1 MSCDKE
7 GFESWDICEEDLA
20 TLTESTIFSIE
31 DWHYSQGDGEVNK
44 IGMDSSLPALAC
56 PHMNESLN
64 DDPIAVI
71 DNMIAEL
78 ANSMDC
84 PDLDQFQVHA
94 LQSVACSNTEK
105 DWCNHDHAVQ
115 ASTFCS
121 GWIDCMPGGD
131 LLKNSAKNDGKE
143 MKVATEG
150 MESCLKRTKEVPK
163 DEVTVKPMHETQPL
177 ADLKDLDLEVIA
189 TLFHL
194 PISEAAKRL
203 GVGATVLKKRC
214 RRLGIPRWPYRKLK
228 SLDNV
233 CSNLEKYCHKAVD
246 SKERFQ
252 ELQAILR
259 LEKEAMI
266 QKPSIGFNPE
276 LRRLRQELFKHGYK
290 FKQAQQRAC
299 LNVK

>member
-1 MSCDKE
+1 MSCNKGLLDN
-7 GFESWDICEEDLA
+7 WDICEEDLA
-20 TLTESTIFSIE
+20 NLTESTIFSIE

-44 IGMDSSLPALAC
+44 IGIDSSLPTLAY
-56 PHMNESLN
+56 PHMSGSFN

-78 ANSMDC
+78 AESMDC
-84 PDLDQFQVHA
+84 PDLDQFQVHTI
-94 LQSVACSNTEK
+94 QSFAYNNTEK
-105 DWCNHDHAVQ
+105 DWCSNDHADK
-115 ASTFCS
+115 ASTTCS
-121 GWIDCMPGGD
+121 GWIDCVPSEA
-131 LLKNSAKNDGKE
+131 LLKNPTKDVGKE
-143 MKVATEG
+143 LNAAAEVIDSCPKTIEEVAKVE
-150 MESCLKRTKEVPK
+150 
-163 DEVTVKPMHETQPL
+163 KPFEAMHETMPIK
-177 ADLKDLDLEVIA
+177 DLKDLDLGVIA
-189 TLFHL
+189 NLFHL